1 MVRSRQVATA
11 AAIQGAVLFLLVVA
25 LLTGESDA
33 TATSVDWTFVGFAA
47 LTPVALGI
55 AFALGRSAKRTGDS
69 APWTSAI
76 HLMTGVALVGA
87 LVTAPLAI
95 FGAIVFGPMG

>member
-1 MVRSRQVATA
+1 MVRSRKVLA
-11 AAIQGAVLFLLVVA
+11 AAALQGAVLILLVVA
-25 LLTGESDA
+25 LLTCGSDA
-33 TATSVDWTFVGFAA
+33 TTTSDDSTFVVFAA

-69 APWTSAI
+69 AIWTSAL
-76 HLMTGVALVGA
+76 HLVTGVALVGA

-95 FGAIVFGPMG
+95 FGAVVFGPMD